1 MTTIVA
7 LRVGNDCTSY
17 EVLVGALG
25 RFSDELGIQPRV
37 GRAIAQAMRLAA
49 GNNDYD
55 RSQLIPELTRL
66 MNDNNESLL
75 NEKSTDKAKYCKKW
89 GSFLV
94 ERRLARLKG
103 ERL

>member
-1 MTTIVA
+1 
-7 LRVGNDCTSY
+7 
-17 EVLVGALG
+17 
-25 RFSDELGIQPRV
+25 
-37 GRAIAQAMRLAA
+37 
-49 GNNDYD
+49 
-55 RSQLIPELTRL
+55 